1 MHREKVHT
9 LEGGGWNVGLFWEM
23 SRLSQSAYCFSSCV
37 PSQQQL
43 SPVLEYLELQLLERP
58 LCCDHLQLCLNVLLF
73 QGRDANVLDVLFVW
87 QQGRLHDVF
96 QGQILPLQIKLV
108 VCQALG
114 ENLHLGIFVLYPVVT
129 SILSQWRVFIALLLM
144 SSRRGQT
151 SLKSSMV
158 FFKAKKAGHSFR
170 AFGSFRHL

>member
-1 MHREKVHT
+1 MHREKVQT

-37 PSQQQL
+37 SSQQQL

-58 LCCDHLQLCLNVLLF
+58 LCCDHLQLCLNVLFF
-73 QGRDANVLDVLFVW
+73 QGRDANILDVFFVW
-87 QQGRLHDVF
+87 QQRCLHDVL
-96 QGQILPLQIKLV
+96 QGKILPLQIKLV

-114 ENLHLGIFVLYPVVT
+114 RIYRKYNSYDHVLTT

-158 FFKAKKAGHSFR
+158 FLRAKKAGHSFK
-170 AFGSFRHL
+170 AFGSFLHL